1 MTGAMQARPSR
12 QSKDEYGRDEWNEE
26 RGCQVGHLVGQKT
39 VGDSRVVINDF
50 TDAPAG
56 VVIEKAEGHLYDFT
70 HGFTAQVGFNS
81 ECGQV

>member
-1 MTGAMQARPSR
+1 M
-12 QSKDEYGRDEWNEE
+12 
-26 RGCQVGHLVGQKT
+26 
-39 VGDSRVVINDF
+39 GDSRVVINDF